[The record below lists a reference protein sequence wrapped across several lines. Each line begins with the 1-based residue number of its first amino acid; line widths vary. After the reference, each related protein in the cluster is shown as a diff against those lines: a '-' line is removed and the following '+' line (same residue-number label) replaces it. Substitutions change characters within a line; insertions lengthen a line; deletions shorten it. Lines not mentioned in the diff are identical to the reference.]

1 MHICGVFVSLF
12 CFHTTSHD
20 FFFWVA
26 GVRSPISRPTWPTL
40 QGFARYFLISV
51 DLFKQIF
58 SDANSELYYLWAA
71 MFGVDFLWCDDF
83 LNYMF
88 LSKLLRENQSSSKL
102 RIHKDNTKKLHQH
115 FQKKRKKQHII
126 FFGTTISTPEKHHIF
141 VFFYIFQSPHFP

>member
-1 MHICGVFVSLF
+1 M
-12 CFHTTSHD
+12 
-20 FFFWVA
+20 
-26 GVRSPISRPTWPTL
+26 
-40 QGFARYFLISV
+40 SV

-83 LNYMF
+83 LNYYMF

-102 RIHKDNTKKLHQH
+102 RFTKITLKNCTNIFL
-115 FQKKRKKQHII
+115 KKRKKQHII

-141 VFFYIFQSPHFP
+141 Y